1 MQICNFIKSESL
13 AQLFSCEICEIC
25 RNTFFAENHRTTAS
39 DYSSINKSE
48 EETLESEEVLESLYN
63 KFSGLK
69 LCNSIKKRQVFS
81 CGNCNFSNITFFT
94 EQFQWLLLRFN
105 SYFQRTLSNKY
116 HIQLQKNYLLPR
128 GFRSSHRRC
137 SVKEDLQL
145 YQKEAPVLLA
155 GRLKESKVLG
165 TRI

>member
-69 LCNSIKKRQVFS
+69 VCNSIKKRQVFS
-81 CGNCNFSNITFFT
+81 CGNCNFSNNTFFT

-116 HIQLQKNYLLPR
+116 HIQLQKKLFAAVRIQKQPPQVFCKRRPATLLER
-128 GFRSSHRRC
+128 GSSIACRT
-137 SVKEDLQL
+137 S
-145 YQKEAPVLLA
+145 
-155 GRLKESKVLG
+155 
-165 TRI
+165 